1 MNHPCT
7 ARGTTSLA
15 KTRGV
20 RLGWMAVLIMSFVS
34 VSLGGTFVAFGP
46 EDYIRAKGKP
56 APLST
61 RFTVL
66 NPNTNYTL
74 HINDG
79 GLKGEFARVSSTV
92 IKLNGVEIVGPS
104 DFNQKVTVI
113 ERPTTVL
120 SINALDVEL
129 RSGPEDT
136 SV

>member
-1 MNHPCT
+1 M
-7 ARGTTSLA
+7 
-15 KTRGV
+15 
-20 RLGWMAVLIMSFVS
+20 LIMSFVS

-46 EDYIRAKGKP
+46 EDFVRDQGKP
-56 APLST
+56 VMVTTSFTILS
-61 RFTVL
+61 
-66 NPNTNYTL
+66 PNTNYTL

-79 GLKGEFARVSSTV
+79 GLNGEYARVSSAV

-113 ERPTTVL
+113 ERPVTLL